1 MLKPVFSEGYYR
13 VGPSLATVG
22 GLVYAD
28 GGKEISVSVDRVK
41 NLRIVERVGIGAG
54 DARIAPHEVAVSL
67 AGIGGS
73 PIREGGAA
81 ICGVTEA
88 GETLAAGAAEE
99 EGSFKYAARVIEPD
113 DHIVAA
119 TRHRSL
125 ALCESSEGGEI
136 QIARRIRHG
145 DHAGWQRLPDS
156 SRASLTGHERG
167 RGEAHAHRVT
177 YIC

>member
-1 MLKPVFSEGYYR
+1 MRKPAFSDGYYR

-28 GGKEISVSVDRVK
+28 GGNEISMSVDRVK
-41 NLRIVERVGIGAG
+41 NLGIVESVRIGAG
-54 DARIAPHEVAVSL
+54 NSRIASHEVAVSL

-99 EGSFKYAARVIEPD
+99 EGSF
-113 DHIVAA
+113 
-119 TRHRSL
+119 
-125 ALCESSEGGEI
+125 
-136 QIARRIRHG
+136 
-145 DHAGWQRLPDS
+145 
-156 SRASLTGHERG
+156 
-167 RGEAHAHRVT
+167 
-177 YIC
+177 